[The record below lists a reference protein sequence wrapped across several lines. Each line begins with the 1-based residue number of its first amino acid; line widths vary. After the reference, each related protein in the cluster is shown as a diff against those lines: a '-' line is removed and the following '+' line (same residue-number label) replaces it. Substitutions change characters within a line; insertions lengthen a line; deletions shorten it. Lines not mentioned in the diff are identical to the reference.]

1 MQVIE
6 GVVSVVAC
14 LDEAGQAS
22 TSRTLL
28 EPVLQALQQQLQQL
42 QQQQPQHANGAGPS
56 QSPEGFEVI
65 SALMDRLGILFRWAL
80 DERFKFPCLAVLIV
94 LCIVE
99 THTVR

>member
-1 MQVIE
+1 MLPAEVCVHVLAAQQSFSLQHVYTLQVME

-14 LDEAGQAS
+14 LEETRQAS

-42 QQQQPQHANGAGPS
+42 QHQQPQHANGVP

-65 SALMDRLGILFRWAL
+65 SALMDRLGILFR
-80 DERFKFPCLAVLIV
+80 
-94 LCIVE
+94 
-99 THTVR
+99 